1 MIHATCDL
9 HHGHPGQVIRQ
20 DRGNREM
27 KEMGCSGAVRSLT
40 VRNPAT
46 KLTTDA

>member
-27 KEMGCSGAVRSLT
+27 KEMGCSGGRALADSPEPS
-40 VRNPAT
+40 NEAHH
-46 KLTTDA
+46 